1 VLSIQLEDW
10 RRRMTKRVIEI
21 SSGPLRISVKHHQLI
36 LTYPDDQQKQIN
48 TEDIGMLILDHPG
61 VTFNVAVVNQLLD
74 CGVSFLICGAG
85 HLPVTWFFPVADH
98 ALQTER
104 FRIQQGITLP
114 LQKNLWKHIIQSK
127 IWNQSLCL
135 EACKKSPT
143 DLRLLRK
150 HVRSGDTSNLE
161 GQAARIYWKELF
173 GSNFRRDRD
182 ADSPNALL
190 NYGYAILRSAIARK
204 ICSTGLHP
212 TFGIHH
218 RNRNNPFV
226 LADDLIEPFRPLVGI
241 VVYNL
246 WESELDEINRS
257 SKGKILGLMNQFVW
271 IDEKNQS
278 LQNAIEIYVNSYLES
293 IREKKLLLKF
303 PESLAY
309 EIPESEE

>member
-1 VLSIQLEDW
+1 MGILRMLCSI
-10 RRRMTKRVIEI
+10 
-21 SSGPLRISVKHHQLI
+21 
-36 LTYPDDQQKQIN
+36 
-48 TEDIGMLILDHPG
+48 
-61 VTFNVAVVNQLLD
+61 
-74 CGVSFLICGAG
+74 
-85 HLPVTWFFPVADH
+85 
-98 ALQTER
+98 
-104 FRIQQGITLP
+104 
-114 LQKNLWKHIIQSK
+114 
-127 IWNQSLCL
+127 
-135 EACKKSPT
+135 
-143 DLRLLRK
+143 
-150 HVRSGDTSNLE
+150 
-161 GQAARIYWKELF
+161 
-173 GSNFRRDRD
+173 
-182 ADSPNALL
+182 
-190 NYGYAILRSAIARK
+190 GYAILRSAIARK

-226 LADDLIEPFRPLVGI
+226 LADDLIEPFRPLVDT

-257 SKGKILGLMNQFVW
+257 SKEKILGLMNQFVW